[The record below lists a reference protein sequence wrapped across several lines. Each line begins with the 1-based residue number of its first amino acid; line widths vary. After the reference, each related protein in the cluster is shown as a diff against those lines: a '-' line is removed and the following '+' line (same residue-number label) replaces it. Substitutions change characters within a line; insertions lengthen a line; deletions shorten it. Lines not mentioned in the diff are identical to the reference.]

1 MNGIHDMGGLQDM
14 GSIRRETPEPVF
26 HAEWERRIFALFN
39 ALDVSDSAR
48 RQQIELI
55 APAEY
60 LRLSYYARWLAAIEP
75 LMTRVGML
83 TSEELE
89 SGKVIGGT
97 NQKWDVLTAAEAHT
111 WITPASG
118 TKAASNALARFRV
131 NQRVRAR
138 NLNPIGHTRL
148 PRYVRGKTGTIE
160 RVCAVALLPD
170 AVAQDLGEKPQH
182 AYSVRFAARELWG
195 ERTNERD
202 SVYIGMWEDY
212 LEPA

>member
-1 MNGIHDMGGLQDM
+1 MNGIHDMGGMQDM

-60 LRLSYYARWLAAIEP
+60 LRMSYYARWLAAIEP
-75 LMTRVGML
+75 LLTSAGML

-111 WITPASG
+111 WITPQSG
-118 TKAASNALARFRV
+118 TKAAPNGLARYQV
-131 NQRVRAR
+131 NERVRAR
-138 NLNPIGHTRL
+138 NMNPVGHTRL

-160 RVCAVALLPD
+160 RVCGVALLPD
-170 AVAQDLGEKPQH
+170 AVTQGLGEKPQH
-182 AYSVRFAARELWG
+182 VYSVRFAARELWG
-195 ERTNERD
+195 ERANERD
-202 SVYIGMWEDY
+202 SVCVGMWDDY